1 MAAENTPVNESKKT
15 NPIKAFFGNLFK
27 PKERVSADAGEKNNW
42 KAWLYLAPTIIL
54 LSVFTFY
61 PLINTI
67 FIAFLKNYDYVTQS
81 HDGFTFDNFGVV
93 LGLLGKGVGGAMIP
107 RWQCIGFE
115 SEGALGYY
123 LDAAGQQQNAYF
135 TMDVIRYAFP
145 NTLIITFIT
154 VPVSII
160 IALLISIGLNSIP
173 AFQKMFQTIFFIPY
187 VTNAIAVGMVF
198 AVLFDYKGIINY
210 LFQLGNLTWIDQ
222 GAPTW
227 RAMIALCVYIVWH
240 SLPYKILIFLSG
252 LQNIDKQ
259 YYDAAKIDSAG
270 GFKTMMNVT
279 VPLLSPQ
286 ILYIMITSFIGAFKE
301 YTSVVGLF
309 GKSSTDG
316 GGTNNLYTVVYY
328 IYDQVKGNVQ
338 YGAAAAVLLFIVIL
352 IFTAIQFKVSKKRV
366 HY

>member
-81 HDGFTFDNFGVV
+81 HEGFTFDNFGVV

-227 RAMIALCVYIVWH
+227 RAMIALCSYIVWH
-240 SLPYKILIFLSG
+240 SLPYKILMFLSG